1 MQQIK
6 TENIWGFYLLLIIIL
21 AIIGYFLAK
30 NNKLEYALAGALV
43 GILISLLLWILW
55 GSKNSY

>member
-1 MQQIK
+1 MEQIK
-6 TENIWGFYLLLIIIL
+6 KEYIWGFYLILIIIL
-21 AIIGYFLAK
+21 SLIGYFVAK

-43 GILISLLLWILW
+43 GVLISLLLWILW

>member
-1 MQQIK
+1 MEQIK
-6 TENIWGFYLLLIIIL
+6 KEYIGGFYLILIIIL
-21 AIIGYFLAK
+21 SLIGYFVAK

-43 GILISLLLWILW
+43 GVLISLLLWILW

>member
-1 MQQIK
+1 MEPIK
-6 TENIWGFYLLLIIIL
+6 KEYIWGFYLLLTLLL
-21 AIIGYFLAK
+21 ALIAYFMST

-43 GILISLLLWILW
+43 GILISLILWIVW